1 MVAVRQDTASKFIP
15 LWILA
20 VESKNIE
27 ASKTVGVAQML
38 SYVYTSVEQQH
49 SVWGLVTNGL
59 NYRFFYIQ
67 NGDRLTYQ
75 YMPSLNVLDTESAL
89 RLLQVFKAIRE
100 GQPSQE
106 MP

>member
-1 MVAVRQDTASKFIP
+1 
-15 LWILA
+15 
-20 VESKNIE
+20 
-27 ASKTVGVAQML
+27 ML

-49 SVWGLVTNGL
+49 SVWVLVTNGL

-75 YMPSLNVLDTESAL
+75 YMPSLNILDTESAL

-100 GQPSQE
+100 RQPSQE